1 MCYNISKGCDFVT
14 KRKSELSLMNILMC
28 MLVIL
33 VHTCSWT
40 INSLDKGTVQYT
52 IMFAVWKLSQFVVQG
67 FIFLSAVKLFSST
80 KPMDY
85 EKFLVGRYKKI
96 VIPYVLWI
104 IVYYIYFIRYFGYVF
119 TLGKFGEYV
128 VFGTICSHFYFIVTI
143 MQFYFNMPFFKW
155 LVSKVN
161 PWVLCV
167 SSVAFTVLFKQ
178 FVHFQYDDRVFP
190 AYLCYFVIGAVVGKN
205 YDKVC
210 AFVKKFVWLFALL
223 ACAFGYANFCFTLRS
238 VIHGIAFKWIETLHL
253 CYCLAMV
260 FFLLGLFLCIIE
272 GKKLWGFVALMDRS
286 SFGMYLSHILYIYIA
301 NDIIAKQGITDLLH
315 AYAFRFVFTYALTF
329 VTCMGY
335 TFIKEKIQN
344 ARKTA
349 RAVS

>member
-1 MCYNISKGCDFVT
+1 MT

-40 INSLDKGTVQYT
+40 INSLDKNTVQYT
-52 IMFAVWKLSQFVVQG
+52 VMFAVWKLSQFVVQG
-67 FIFLSAVKLFSST
+67 FIFLSAVKLFSSQ

-85 EKFLVGRYKKI
+85 EKFLSGRYKKI
-96 VIPYVLWI
+96 VIPYILWI
-104 IVYYIYFIRYFGYVF
+104 IVYYIYFIRHFGYVF
-119 TLGKFGEYV
+119 SFSKFGEYV
-128 VFGTICSHFYFIVTI
+128 AFGTICSHFYFIVTI

-155 LVSKVN
+155 LVSKIN
-161 PWVLCV
+161 PWLL
-167 SSVAFTVLFKQ
+167 SVCSVILTILFKQ

-190 AYLCYFVIGAVVGKN
+190 AYLCYFVIGAIVGKN
-205 YDKVC
+205 YEKVC
-210 AFVKKFVWLFALL
+210 SFVKKFVWLFALL
-223 ACAFGYANFCFTLRS
+223 TAVTGYANFYLTHRA
-238 VIHGIAFKWIETLHL
+238 VVYGIAFKWLETLHL
-253 CYCLAMV
+253 CYSLSII
-260 FFLLGLFLCIIE
+260 FFLLGLFLLVAE
-272 GKKLWGFVALMDRS
+272 GKKLWGFIALMDRA

-301 NDIIAKQGITDLLH
+301 NDIIAKTGITDLFC
-315 AYAFRFVFTYALTF
+315 AYAFRFVFTYTLTF